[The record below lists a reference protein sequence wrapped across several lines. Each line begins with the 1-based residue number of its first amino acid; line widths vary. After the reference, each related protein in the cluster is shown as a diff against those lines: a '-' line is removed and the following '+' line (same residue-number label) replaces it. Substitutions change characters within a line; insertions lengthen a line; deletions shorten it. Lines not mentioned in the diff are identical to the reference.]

1 MFRFVV
7 KYLGFVKHV
16 PFFATVFDSM
26 IMLWNNA
33 FNPHVIKAIECIESE
48 LATWEGIE
56 RLPHKFGGIQFNRE
70 GKEIGH
76 IHSNGILDIL
86 FTRKIKNELLRT
98 GSATDH
104 HVFSNSGWITFYIR
118 SSEDI
123 QNAISLLARSYNLK
137 FSDHRNENPR

>member
-16 PFFATVFDSM
+16 PLFAVVFDSM
-26 IMLWNNA
+26 IMLWNSV
-33 FNPHVIKAIECIESE
+33 FNRQLIKAIECIESE
-48 LATWEGIE
+48 LATWKGIE
-56 RLPHKFGGIQFNRE
+56 RRPHKFGGIQFNYG

-86 FTRKIKNELLRT
+86 FTRTIKNDLLRR
-98 GSATDH
+98 GCATNH
-104 HVFSNSGWITFYIR
+104 HVFTNSGWITFYVR

-123 QNAISLLARSYNLK
+123 KNAISLLARSYNEK
-137 FSDHRNENPR
+137 SSGN